1 VNARDAMPAGGT
13 LTIGTSRL
21 ELPHEDEDCNPPGVP
36 PGDYVVLQV
45 ADTGIGMTLEVLNKV
60 FEPFFTTKPVGEGT
74 GLGLSTVYGIVQ
86 QSNGFVAVE
95 SEPGNGTSF
104 RIFLPRVLQR
114 GGAASEVPPE
124 PGDAGDAGRR
134 ARILLVEDD
143 DGVRQLTAR
152 MLRQYGYDILVATDG
167 TEALAMLASGLQGVD
182 AVVTDVVMPGM
193 SGAELIGQLRARWPD
208 LPVLF
213 LSGYTGDEVKGELKS
228 GSRQAF
234 LQKPFS
240 SDALAAAVE
249 EMLSDVRPPAT
260 AG

>member
-1 VNARDAMPAGGT
+1 VNARDAMPVGGT
-13 LTIGTSRL
+13 LTIGTSRI
-21 ELPHEDEDCNPPGVP
+21 ELPHADPECNPPGVP

-45 ADTGIGMTLEVLNKV
+45 ADTGVGMTPEVMNKV

-86 QSNGFVAVE
+86 QSNGFIAVE
-95 SEPGNGTSF
+95 SEPGVGTSF
-104 RIFLPRVLQR
+104 RVFLPRVLHR
-114 GGAASEVPPE
+114 GGVASDAPAATGE
-124 PGDAGDAGRR
+124 AADAGRR

-152 MLRQYGYDILVATDG
+152 MLRQYGYDLLLATDG
-167 TEALAMLASGLQGVD
+167 TEALVMLATGLQGVD

-193 SGAELIGQLRARWPD
+193 SGAELIEQLRARWPE

-213 LSGYTGDEVKGELKS
+213 LSGYTGDEVKVGLKS
-228 GSRQAF
+228 GSRQTF

-240 SDALAAAVE
+240 SDALAAALE
-249 EMLSDVRPPAT
+249 ELLSDVRPPAT